1 MLQNIIKEPKKYLV
15 VLVCRQRDLVTVAIL
30 EGGGRIGN
38 LRDPFREQGHTDYL

>member
-15 VLVCRQRDLVTVAIL
+15 VLVCRQRDRVTVAIL

-38 LRDPFREQGHTDYL
+38 LRELFREQGHTDYL